1 MTLQAKPGI
10 LRLALCALLCM
21 LALQTWEAGHSHD
34 PGVAQVECQVCS
46 SPADTVL
53 PVAATAVPAQA
64 DNPVPCSAPLARG
77 AVTPFFSFQSR
88 GPPAI
93 S

>member
-34 PGVAQVECQVCS
+34 PGVTQVECQVCS

-53 PVAATAVPAQA
+53 PVNAFLPSAQA
-64 DNPVPCSAPLARG
+64 DNPFFFASSLTRG
-77 AVTPFFSFQSR
+77 AVNYFCFQSR